1 MRYSGPIYALS
12 RMDSLESN
20 NLLNYVRD
28 NGDNSDYEFMIRD
41 FWFLLELFHVH
52 FVGVYNFVGSPFLS
66 YIHIDISTHRVKLL
80 AIH

>member
-28 NGDNSDYEFMIRD
+28 NGDNSDYD
-41 FWFLLELFHVH
+41 
-52 FVGVYNFVGSPFLS
+52 P
-66 YIHIDISTHRVKLL
+66 
-80 AIH
+80 